1 MITTIK
7 QELTTH
13 RHYKDSQESNLVGT
27 VGTMYVVCLIKKK
40 CTITINM
47 YVDLQLIQTSKLID
61 CLGMKNLTLQMSK
74 TCLLIL

>member
-13 RHYKDSQESNLVGT
+13 WHYKDSQESNLVGT

-40 CTITINM
+40 KCTITINM
-47 YVDLQLIQTSKLID
+47 YVDLQLIQTSHLTD
-61 CLGMKNLTLQMSK
+61 CLGMKN
-74 TCLLIL
+74 

>member
-40 CTITINM
+40 MHNNNKHVFLFLKINM
-47 YVDLQLIQTSKLID
+47 YVDLQLI
-61 CLGMKNLTLQMSK
+61 
-74 TCLLIL
+74 

>member
-13 RHYKDSQESNLVGT
+13 WHYKDSQESNLVGT
-27 VGTMYVVCLIKKK
+27 GTMYVVCLIKKK

-47 YVDLQLIQTSKLID
+47 YVDLQLIQTSHLTD
-61 CLGMKNLTLQMSK
+61 CLGMKN
-74 TCLLIL
+74 